1 MEIMMT
7 PSASIVFV
15 DGAFNDFLY
24 AAICEERNALPLTVL
39 SALARLNLDPW
50 AEAAKLSELPTSTA
64 TQRLASLIARLPG
77 DRAQTDMGAI
87 ADRLIG
93 LLPCRGSSA
102 ASSTENAQ
110 SLRGMTGST
119 VAIALLCVALGIAL
133 LMAAADRERSPSGNH
148 ADVPAINRGPP
159 PQTQ

>member
-1 MEIMMT
+1 MVIMMT

-77 DRAQTDMGAI
+77 DRAQTDMEAI

-93 LLPCRGSSA
+93 LLPCRGTSA

-110 SLRGMTGST
+110 SLREMTGST

-148 ADVPAINRGPP
+148 ADVPAINRGAP